1 MLIEVSRDS
10 VSDWLDQQKGHTVTD
25 NSIFAN
31 LPRHWE
37 AEYHR
42 DMDALN
48 VSVCVNRIEGVRFI
62 GGPKR
67 ITNLF
72 LEFKNIYNHI

>member
-1 MLIEVSRDS
+1 MLIEVSQDS
-10 VSDWLDQQKGHTVTD
+10 VADWLDQQKGHTVTD

-48 VSVCVNRIEGVRFI
+48 VSVNKRGAVRFI
-62 GGPKR
+62 GGPKL
-67 ITNLF
+67 IIYLKNLKIF
-72 LEFKNIYNHI
+72 TTVFKM